1 MSCGISRATQAA
13 ALITIL
19 FSAAAAP
26 TRQADTADANFYT
39 NAHPYFDQSLK
50 DLTKQI
56 PGLKTLQPASDQQI
70 LPEILGKTGGTVD
83 DFFHYIVDLIADEK
97 ITQQRVN
104 NRGML
109 MGHQEIED
117 SYLIVHRPTA
127 EEDRED
133 IVEYRMDAAGN
144 PIQDPGLHR
153 GYLVT
158 FGFALICNYFS
169 SDAQEQSTFR
179 YLGEQKLG
187 ASDTYVVAFAQKPER
202 STMFVTMAG
211 VGGTAV
217 SMLMQ
222 GIAWI
227 DKQNFQ
233 ILRLRTD
240 LLAPH
245 PEIDLDRQTT
255 EVTFDKVQLQD
266 VAAPLWLPADVKV
279 SLGFKKPELDHRHYY
294 EFGFR
299 NEHHYSAYRRYRVSV
314 KILPPQ

>member
-1 MSCGISRATQAA
+1 MPLGISRVSQAA
-13 ALITIL
+13 ALIAIL
-19 FSAAAAP
+19 FSAAAAS
-26 TRQADTADANFYT
+26 TRQADTPDANYYA
-39 NAHPYFDQSLK
+39 NARPYFDESFK

-56 PGLKTLQPASDQQI
+56 PDLKKLQPASDQQL

-83 DFFHYIVDLIADEK
+83 DFFHYVVDIIADEK

-104 NRGML
+104 NRGAL
-109 MGHQEIED
+109 MGHQELQD
-117 SYLIVHRPTA
+117 SYLIVHRPVPD
-127 EEDRED
+127 EDRED
-133 IVEYRMDAAGN
+133 IVEYRMDADGN
-144 PIQDPGLHR
+144 PIHDPGLHR
-153 GYLVT
+153 GFLVT

-169 SDAQEQSTFR
+169 TDAQEQSNFR
-179 YLGEQKLG
+179 YLGQQKLG
-187 ASDTYVVAFAQKPER
+187 ASDTYVVAFAQKPDR
-202 STMFVTMAG
+202 STMYVTMAG
-211 VGGTAV
+211 VGNTAV

-222 GIAWI
+222 GVAWI

-266 VAAPLWLPADVKV
+266 VAAPLWLPSDVKV
-279 SLGFKKPELDHRHYY
+279 SLGFKKPEIDHRHYY
-294 EFGFR
+294 EYGFR

-314 KILPPQ
+314 KMLPPQ